1 MDIVIMRIKRG
12 FHLVNIE
19 NKLIYHF
26 TNFREFEFICLEN
39 KGLDFHELENVMY
52 DYVLNQ
58 PEKTIEFKECWIHHE
73 YKGDEEAIRTVQVT
87 LQDDNVNKIVR
98 IWGAKK
104 LNSGEVLK
112 ITIDFLDVETKEL
125 ESEHVLY
132 G

>member
-1 MDIVIMRIKRG
+1 M
-12 FHLVNIE
+12 NIE
-19 NKLIYHF
+19 IKVIHHY
-26 TNFREFEFICLEN
+26 TNFGEFEFICLEN
-39 KGLDFHELENVMY
+39 KGLDFRELENVMY

-58 PEKTIEFKECWIHHE
+58 PEKSIEFKECWIHHE
-73 YKGDEEAIRTVQVT
+73 YKEDEEAIRTVQVT
-87 LQDDNVNKIVR
+87 FQDDHANKIVR